1 MKYLL
6 LLLIITFTS
15 CVDVKEKEI
24 EYSFTINDSIEATV
38 ISDSTIEF
46 YTKDDIIFANNY
58 KIAID
63 NIKSIEIDSKIHNNN
78 EKIKIDIFLEA
89 FLYVFISFIIAIF
102 FIVVLMKLFKL

>member
-46 YTKDDIIFANNY
+46 YTKDDIIFANNH
-58 KIAID
+58 KIAIGD
-63 NIKSIEIDSKIHNNN
+63 IESIKIDSKIHKGN
-78 EKIKIDIFLEA
+78 EKISKVINTFLEVLILS
-89 FLYVFISFIIAIF
+89 FIVFII
-102 FIVVLMKLFKL
+102 MKLF

>member
-46 YTKDDIIFANNY
+46 YTKDDIIFANNH
-58 KIAID
+58 KIAIGD
-63 NIKSIEIDSKIHNNN
+63 IESIKIDSKIHNNN
-78 EKIKIDIFLEA
+78 EKIKIDVSLEA
-89 FLYVFISFIIAIF
+89 LLYAFISFIIAIF
-102 FIVVLMKLFKL
+102 FIKVLIKLF